1 MFVVLAPL
9 SLCRDSS
16 WDSWDF
22 RDQQE
27 LRSEKRRDKASQ
39 YPGDFY
45 FHKFWIDRFNCSPP
59 ALLCENHDPYPIS
72 VEIKPEE
79 NDVVTVSEPS
89 YSIWY
94 AVYVVARALHR
105 TLLSKI
111 EMGPKA
117 YRNMDRLLPCQS
129 TLTYN
134 DVHVNFTRE
143 ERALLNPSQRNLYK
157 DVMLETYGNLTAIGY
172 NWEGHN
178 VEEHCQSSRRHAR
191 YENSHSGHKP
201 PEDTQYDKVFTHP
214 RNVHIYESMHTGKD
228 RYESKQY
235 GNTFANN
242 SHLLSHKRTHIGEKP
257 HECNQCGK
265 TFASNSYLLRHR
277 RTHSGEKPMNVTSVV
292 KPLHRGIISYHI
304 KELTLEENPMNVT
317 SVVTPLQVIVIS

>member
-1 MFVVLAPL
+1 MPL
-9 SLCRDSS
+9 SNKAFSKSLMYVESFNFFSKSSNMLGSASTTCGLGFGRLPPDS
-16 WDSWDF
+16 
-22 RDQQE
+22 E
-27 LRSEKRRDKASQ
+27 
-39 YPGDFY
+39 
-45 FHKFWIDRFNCSPP
+45 
-59 ALLCENHDPYPIS
+59 
-72 VEIKPEE
+72 
-79 NDVVTVSEPS
+79 
-89 YSIWY
+89 
-94 AVYVVARALHR
+94 
-105 TLLSKI
+105 
-111 EMGPKA
+111 
-117 YRNMDRLLPCQS
+117 S